1 MLPISPDDF
10 KSTINKR
17 GGLARGNRFAVYM
30 HIPVL
35 SVSLTNIITNLIKGD
50 SWNSGMINN
59 PRDIS
64 VLCETTGIPGIDL
77 GAVET
82 PYGIK
87 RRKMPNTFDQQ
98 DITFTFH
105 LTNDYFSR
113 NFLDSWMNSI
123 VNKLDATFNYKNTYA
138 TDIVIQQLDSNNWPV
153 AGVKLYNAYPVN
165 VQEISLSN
173 MNDNSVATI
182 SATFTYDYAIQ
193 TDTAATAID
202 AGLQIAGNYTSF
214 KIGF

>member
-17 GGLARGNRFAVYM
+17 DGLARPNRFAVYM

-35 SVSLTNIITNLIKGD
+35 SLSLSNTIINLFKGD
-50 SWNSGMINN
+50 PWHKGSINN

-64 VLCETTGIPGIDL
+64 VLCETTGIPGIDV
-77 GAVET
+77 GTTESA
-82 PYGIK
+82 YGIK
-87 RRKMPNTFDQQ
+87 RRKLPHSFDQQ

-113 NFLDSWMNSI
+113 NFLNTWMNSVI
-123 VNKLDATFNYKNTYA
+123 NKLDATINYKSAYA
-138 TDIVIQQLDSNNWPV
+138 SDIIIQQLDGNNKPV
-153 AGVKLYNAYPVN
+153 AGVKLYNAYPVS

-173 MNDNSVATI
+173 ANDNSFNTI

-193 TDTAATAID
+193 TSTISTAID
-202 AGLQIAGNYTSF
+202 AGLIIAGNYTSF